1 MSNIDKTNFIPCGK
15 LIKPH
20 GIKGEI
26 KLFVYNKDSN
36 ILKNKISIWIK
47 NNDDFTSFNI
57 DYIKGKN
64 SKIVKLEK
72 IESRDDAELISRKE
86 FFILRSDFPKIE
98 SGNFYINDVIKFKV
112 LENGNKL
119 GYIYDIFTLPGG
131 NVMGIKFNEKEILI
145 PMIDKYIE
153 FFDFDK
159 KIVTLKNI
167 KEFLEL

>member
-1 MSNIDKTNFIPCGK
+1 MSSTEKNNFIPCGK

-20 GIKGEI
+20 GIKGEL

-47 NNDDFTSFNI
+47 NNDEFTSYNI
-57 DYIKGKN
+57 KYVKGGN
-64 SKIVKLEK
+64 SKIVKLDK
-72 IESRDDAELISRKE
+72 IDNRNDAELISKKE
-86 FFILRSDFPKIE
+86 FFILRTDFPKIE
-98 SGNFYINDVIKFKV
+98 SDNFYINDVINFKV

-131 NVMGIKFNEKEILI
+131 NVIGIKFNEKEILI

-159 KIVTLKNI
+159 KIVILKNI

>member
-1 MSNIDKTNFIPCGK
+1 MSSREKTNFIPCGK
-15 LIKPH
+15 LVKPH
-20 GIKGEI
+20 GIKGEL
-26 KLFVYNKDSN
+26 KLFIYNKDSN
-36 ILKNKISIWIK
+36 ILKNKINIWIK
-47 NNDDFTSFNI
+47 NNDEFSSFNI
-57 DYIKGKN
+57 RYIKGEN
-64 SKIVKLEK
+64 SKIVKLDK
-72 IESRDDAELISRKE
+72 VDNRNDAELISKKE

-98 SGNFYINDVIKFKV
+98 SDNFYINDVINFKV

-131 NVMGIKFNEKEILI
+131 NVLGIKFNQKEILI

-159 KIVTLKNI
+159 KIVILKNI